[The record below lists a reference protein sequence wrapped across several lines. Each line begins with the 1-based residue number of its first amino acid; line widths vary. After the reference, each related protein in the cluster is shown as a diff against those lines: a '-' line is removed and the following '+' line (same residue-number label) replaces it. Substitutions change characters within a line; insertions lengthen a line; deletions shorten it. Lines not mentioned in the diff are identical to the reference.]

1 MNIDCNEMIPD
12 RLWVGGYLR
21 PEDAGSLAKK
31 FISTVL
37 NLQTEEDLAAHGIQ
51 MKKLLKAYE
60 SAEIELRRVPIAD
73 FDNESLVTK
82 LPLCVSEL
90 EKALKPEWARVYVH
104 CTAGLNRSP
113 TVAAAY
119 LIRSANMSAKEAY
132 DYVTARRHCS
142 PSREILEKYEELL
155 KIQL

>member
-21 PEDAGSLAKK
+21 PEDAGLLAKQL
-31 FISTVL
+31 ISTVL
-37 NLQTEEDLAAHGIQ
+37 SLQTDEDLAVYGIQ
-51 MKKLLKAYE
+51 IKKLLKAYQ
-60 SAEIELRRVPIAD
+60 AADIELRRVPIPD
-73 FDNESLVTK
+73 FDKESLVAN

-90 EKALKPEWARVYVH
+90 EEALKPEWARVYLH

-119 LIRSANMSAKEAY
+119 LIRSGNMSAKEAY

-142 PSREILEKYEELL
+142 PSLELLEKYEESL
-155 KIQL
+155 KIQS